1 MIDVVRGDAAKLGA
15 FPILRHP
22 SAVYACISL
31 RVRLLQSLANI
42 RHCQQDGIEGEGDD
56 KAAETLNQIGGNACH
71 CG

>member
-1 MIDVVRGDAAKLGA
+1 MIDMARGCRKIGR

-22 SAVYACISL
+22 SAFYACIFL
-31 RVRLLQSLANI
+31 RVRMMRYLANI

-56 KAAETLNQIGGNACH
+56 KPAEALNQIGGNACH